1 MKKIISYKDWND
13 FPHISLSN
21 EGNGD
26 VTTTSV
32 TYKNKVLNIGDDLV
46 WIGTETGERVEF
58 KVEGIRLN
66 PTIRVWDKNATYYL
80 VCNCHKEYETYTNH
94 C

>member
-1 MKKIISYKDWND
+1 MKKIVSYKDWSD
-13 FPHISLSN
+13 FPKIHFSN

-32 TYKNKVLNIGDDLV
+32 TYKDKVLNVGDDLIWV
-46 WIGTETGERVEF
+46 SNEGNEREEF

-66 PTIRVWDKNATYYL
+66 PTIRVWDKTNTYYL
-80 VCNCHKEYETYTNH
+80 VCNCQKEYDDFDNH